1 MRRVDGEA
9 VVRVVITYKCI
20 RVELYM
26 CHLYVIRSCLNGLMG
41 HGVEGR
47 ATPQAALDSS
57 SAAKVAETLQALA
70 SPNRL
75 LILTRLRQ
83 SPCTVT
89 DLSAAVGMEQPAVSH
104 QLRLLRT
111 LGLVSGDRTGRNIV
125 YRLYDN
131 HVAQLL
137 DEAIYHIEH
146 LRLGARDDTA

>member
-1 MRRVDGEA
+1 MYY
-9 VVRVVITYKCI
+9 VRGC
-20 RVELYM
+20 
-26 CHLYVIRSCLNGLMG
+26 SCLNGEMG

-47 ATPQAALDSS
+47 GTPRAILDPS

-111 LGLVSGDRTGRNIV
+111 LGLVAGDRTGRNIV

>member
-1 MRRVDGEA
+1 
-9 VVRVVITYKCI
+9 
-20 RVELYM
+20 
-26 CHLYVIRSCLNGLMG
+26 MG

-47 ATPQAALDSS
+47 ATPPATLDAA
-57 SAAKVAETLQALA
+57 SALKVAETLQALA

-104 QLRLLRT
+104 QLRLLRA
-111 LGLVSGDRTGRNIV
+111 LGLVTGDRSGRNIV
-125 YRLYDN
+125 YRLYDT

-146 LRLGARDDTA
+146 LRMGARDTTA